1 MSDGGTPRFGLV
13 LAKTRMRHFA
23 AVQRG
28 CVRFE
33 TLPGISKG
41 TRVVQDLARGLAPS
55 RDMYEHGDVISS
67 RFLWLVFSD

>member
-1 MSDGGTPRFGLV
+1 M
-13 LAKTRMRHFA
+13 
-23 AVQRG
+23 
-28 CVRFE
+28 RFE